1 MSDRTAQQLT
11 TRLAELSSV
20 AMRSGAAATAIA
32 SLLESA
38 SVATMHAVALELQCG
53 APVREVPA
61 LAPARPT
68 LVRLLDAA

>member
-1 MSDRTAQQLT
+1 MSDRTAQMLT
-11 TRLAELSSV
+11 TRLSELSSV
-20 AMRSGAAATAIA
+20 ALRSGAAPTAIA

-38 SVATMHAVALELQCG
+38 SVATMHALALELQCG
-53 APVREVPA
+53 APVQEAPA